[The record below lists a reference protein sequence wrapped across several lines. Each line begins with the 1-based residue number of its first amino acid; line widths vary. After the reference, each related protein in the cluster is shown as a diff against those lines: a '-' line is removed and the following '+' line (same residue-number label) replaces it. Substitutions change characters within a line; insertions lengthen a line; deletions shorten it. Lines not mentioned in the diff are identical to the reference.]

1 MVASFPG
8 QLEKRPGFCCSH
20 RHLIFRHSQGIHDS
34 IPLCCDIHSVY
45 TFDNVHKTWILLFC
59 MPSSDSEVKQW
70 CLNSNKRVYKVVM
83 SWVIHVDMSIR
94 VYDVIVTIT

>member
-1 MVASFPG
+1 MSSLLMVASFPG

-34 IPLCCDIHSVY
+34 FPLCCDIHSVY

-70 CLNSNKRVYKVVM
+70 CLNSNKRVYKNCYVLGDTCRHEYTC
-83 SWVIHVDMSIR
+83 I
-94 VYDVIVTIT
+94 